1 MFYEQTRRLVVKNIR
16 KVSKDFL
23 QQLLVVAEVVLQVV
37 LGILAVDMQLTQV
50 TAY

>member
-1 MFYEQTRRLVVKNIR
+1 MFYEQTRRLVVNNIR